1 MYIECLYMYIEG
13 LYLYID
19 VSHDIKNKAPSH
31 ANASYSLAPK
41 VLLPPRLAP
50 CVDHPSHC
58 SLDMT

>member
-1 MYIECLYMYIEG
+1 MYIEG